1 MSVISGTAYWA
12 SIQSP
17 NTKFEP
23 HRWSI
28 NVGNLDAENKAIAE
42 KDGLTV
48 KNKGDEKGDFVT
60 IERKTTKKVLE
71 NPNEPNGPKITVDN
85 EKPEVVDAQKKP
97 MTDLVANGSKV
108 NVLYQPYTWKNTFGT
123 GRSADLKKVQ
133 VIELIPYNKE
143 DDFDVVPDGYSSD
156 KSGDEKIPFA
166 S

>member
-71 NPNEPNGPKITVDN
+71 NPDEPNGPKITVDN

-97 MTDLVANGSKV
+97 MTDLVAIISRASHM
-108 NVLYQPYTWKNTFGT
+108 FM
-123 GRSADLKKVQ
+123 LKGW
-133 VIELIPYNKE
+133 E
-143 DDFDVVPDGYSSD
+143 
-156 KSGDEKIPFA
+156 
-166 S
+166 

>member
-48 KNKGDEKGDFVT
+48 KNKGDEKEDFVT
-60 IERKTTKKVLE
+60 IKRKVRNAKGSL
-71 NPNEPNGPKITVDN
+71 NRQPNVVAANKRLITDT
-85 EKPEVVDAQKKP
+85 
-97 MTDLVANGSKV
+97 MIGNGSKV
-108 NVLYQPYTWKNTFGT
+108 NVLYEPFEWNFGGKT
-123 GRSADLKKVQ
+123 GVSADLRAVQ
-133 VIELIPYNKE
+133 VTELVPYSTDE
-143 DDFDVVPDGYSSD
+143 DDAFDVVPDGFTSD
-156 KSGDEKIPFA
+156 EAEDIPFSA
-166 S
+166 